1 MTLTGNWNYPTAV
14 RFGAGRIQELPTAL
28 ADLGIQR
35 PLLVTDRG
43 LASAPVTARVKDLLA
58 AAGVPVAVFSDLKP
72 NPTGEDVTAGVAAL
86 RAGQHDGVIAFGGG
100 SGLDAGKAI
109 AMMAGQTWPLFDLED
124 VGDNFLRIDPGK
136 MVPVIAVP
144 TTSGTGSEVGRAS
157 VIVDTA
163 DHKKKILFHPKMLP
177 ARVLADPELT
187 VGLPPHLTIATG
199 LDALS
204 HLLEA
209 YCAPGFH
216 PLADGIATEGI
227 VLVHRSLRRAWADGH
242 DLTARAEM
250 LAASLMGATAFQ
262 KGLGAM
268 HSLAHVIGAHTD
280 LHHGLLNAVVMPWVL
295 AFNREAIEPRI
306 ERLAAHLGLAP
317 SFDAFI
323 DWIREL
329 RAETGIPDT
338 LADLGVSDAHIAAWA
353 VESQADGSTGT
364 NPVPMTPEKFEAL
377 YARCF
382 GR

>member
-1 MTLTGNWNYPTAV
+1 MTLTGTWNYPTPV
-14 RFGAGRIQELPTAL
+14 RFGAGRIRELPRAL
-28 ADLGIQR
+28 DELGVRR

-43 LASAPVTARVKDLLA
+43 LAAAPVTARVAEVLCE
-58 AAGVPVAVFSDLKP
+58 AGIPVTVFSDLKP
-72 NPTGEDVTAGVAAL
+72 NPTGEDVAAGVAAL
-86 RAGQHDGVIAFGGG
+86 RAGDHDGVIAFGGG

-124 VGDNFLRIDPGK
+124 VGDNFLRIEPTK
-136 MVPVIAVP
+136 MVPVVAVP
-144 TTSGTGSEVGRAS
+144 TTAGTGSEVGRAS

-177 ARVLADPELT
+177 GRVIADPELT

-216 PLADGIATEGI
+216 PMADGIATEGM
-227 VLVHRSLRRAWADGH
+227 VLVHRSLRRAWADGS
-242 DLTARAEM
+242 DLEARSEM
-250 LAASLMGATAFQ
+250 LAASMMGATAFQ

-306 ERLAAHLGLAP
+306 ARLAAHLGLAP
-317 SFDAFI
+317 SFDAFVG
-323 DWIREL
+323 WIRAL

-338 LADLGVSDAHIAAWA
+338 LADLGVPDAHIAQWA

-364 NPVPMTPEKFEAL
+364 NPVAMTPEAFEAL
-377 YARCF
+377 YHRCF